1 MVGGYFNVETD
12 SFCEVGKEYFSRF
25 HNREPVKI
33 EDGGYDDMLDAV
45 QFDITKAMNKLKQS
59 YFKDEVQ
66 ASVINFKINL
76 PCLTKSQKETI
87 ETQRKTE
94 EEKKAKREEFVKKLQ
109 SFASEASELGLEIKL
124 PSK

>member
-1 MVGGYFNVETD
+1 MTGGYFRVETD
-12 SFCEVGKEYFSRF
+12 SFCEVGKNYFSQ
-25 HNREPVKI
+25 HNNTGPINIK
-33 EDGGYDDMLDAV
+33 DDEYENMLDAV
-45 QFDITKAMNKLKQS
+45 QVEITKTMNNLKKS

-66 ASVINFKINL
+66 ASIINFKIQL

-87 ETQRKTE
+87 ETQRKEE

-109 SFASEASELGLEIKL
+109 IFASEASELGLDIKL